1 VPDQEVRE
9 NAPFAARHDP
19 LEIMLDLRGV
29 VVPRQAETLGKPPDV
44 RIDDDALHHSPFGR
58 DDVGDLSA
66 DAR

>member
-1 VPDQEVRE
+1 
-9 NAPFAARHDP
+9 
-19 LEIMLDLRGV
+19 MLDLRGV

-44 RIDDDALHHSPFGR
+44 RIDDDPLHRSPFGR